1 MGRQIVG
8 SKEIK
13 GLLARGTAE
22 VIVEEE
28 LLQLLKVGKPLRIK
42 YGVDPSKP
50 DLHLG
55 HVVCFRKLRQFQD
68 LGHKIIVIVG
78 DWTAQ
83 IGDPSGVSTTRPM
96 LSAEEVRA
104 NAETYMRQFFKVV
117 DEQRADIVWQ
127 SQWFGGFALADVIK
141 LTSRFTV
148 AQMLARED
156 FAKRHTEGRP
166 IVITEFLYPLLQAY
180 DSVAIEA
187 DVELGGTDQK
197 FNLLLA
203 RELQQAVGQRP
214 QQVFLVPLLV
224 GTDGKIKMSKSQDN
238 YIAVEDVPNEMYG
251 KVMSISDDL
260 ILQYFELVTDV
271 PEEEMEGF
279 RRQLAEQSV
288 NPIVLKQRLAR
299 EIVAQ
304 FYSVA
309 AAQGAEEQFN
319 RERRRREAP
328 EDVQVG
334 EYRYV
339 PQPSLDLTMSALEAE
354 VVRAY
359 PGTSVE
365 GAGAIYFGGRAEP
378 IPGLLCKLPD
388 AKYSVPCTGTA
399 NLLTATGL
407 AESKSA
413 AKRIVEQGALHIDGR
428 KITEPVVPIRDGQI
442 LKVGRKRPRF
452 VKTVNVDKLPSS

>member
-1 MGRQIVG
+1 MALRITD
-8 SKEIK
+8 EERIK
-13 GLLARGTAE
+13 SLLGRGTAE
-22 VIVEEE
+22 VIVEAE
-28 LLQLLKVGKPLRIK
+28 LLRLLKVGRPLRIK

-68 LGHKIIVIVG
+68 LGHKIVVIVG

-83 IGDPSGVSTTRPM
+83 IGDPSGVSATRPM

-117 DEQRADIVWQ
+117 DEKKADIVWQ

-148 AQMLARED
+148 AQMLARDD
-156 FAKRHTEGRP
+156 FAKRHAEGRP

-238 YIAVEDVPNEMYG
+238 YIAVEDVPNDMYG
-251 KVMSISDDL
+251 KVMSIPDDL
-260 ILQYFELVTDV
+260 IPQYFELVTDV
-271 PEEEMEGF
+271 PAEELQEF
-279 RRQLAEQSV
+279 RRQLEEQSV
-288 NPIVLKQRLAR
+288 NPMVLKQRLALD
-299 EIVAQ
+299 VVTQ
-304 FYSVA
+304 FHSARA
-309 AAQGAEEQFN
+309 AHAAEEHFN
-319 RERRRREAP
+319 RVHRRREAP
-328 EDVQVG
+328 E
-334 EYRYV
+334 
-339 PQPSLDLTMSALEAE
+339 E
-354 VVRAY
+354 VTEVRVSY
-359 PGTSVE
+359 Q
-365 GAGAIYFGGRAEP
+365 AI
-378 IPGLLCKLPD
+378 K
-388 AKYSVPCTGTA
+388 
-399 NLLTATGL
+399 
-407 AESKSA
+407 
-413 AKRIVEQGALHIDGR
+413 EQGLQKQRRARTNAELGEAMVSEAGGAEAGTGR
-428 KITEPVVPIRDGQI
+428 LRPDMVTVPIV
-442 LKVGRKRPRF
+442 LL
-452 VKTVNVDKLPSS
+452 VDLINAKLPSPLTASRSETRRLFQQGAIEVNGNTLTDPDVTIGLPTAILRIGKRRYVRLVVDMDDR